1 MTHLGAFPTRE
12 SYFFIAIAIAIAMC
26 SVFVP
31 TTYAQDNLLNN
42 GSFERIGRI
51 NAP

>member
-1 MTHLGAFPTRE
+1 MTHLGAFLTRE
-12 SYFFIAIAIAIAMC
+12 SYFFIAIAIAMC